1 VLLQDRDDLFFRKA
15 IALHALVLSAG
26 QNELQ
31 AGLGQRGKVSRSPS
45 CFTIVSLC
53 YKADNLFSRHIIRS
67 IKDFSVELISCQL
80 DFFLS
85 LNK

>member
-31 AGLGQRGKVSRSPS
+31 AGLGQRGKVSFCRRDRMTMVMRETS
-45 CFTIVSLC
+45 
-53 YKADNLFSRHIIRS
+53 
-67 IKDFSVELISCQL
+67 
-80 DFFLS
+80 FLP
-85 LNK
+85 N

>member
-31 AGLGQRGKVSRSPS
+31 AGLGQRGKVSEGAGGKRL
-45 CFTIVSLC
+45 FVSSG
-53 YKADNLFSRHIIRS
+53 A
-67 IKDFSVELISCQL
+67 
-80 DFFLS
+80 
-85 LNK
+85 